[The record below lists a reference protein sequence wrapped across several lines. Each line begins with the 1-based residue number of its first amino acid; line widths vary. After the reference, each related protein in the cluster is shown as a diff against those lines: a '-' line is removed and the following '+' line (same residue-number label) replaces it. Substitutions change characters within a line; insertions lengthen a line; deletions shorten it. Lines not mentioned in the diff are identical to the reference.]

1 MVGERDICACLAR
14 GEVGNQWRPNRS
26 VCWEGCKME
35 GEVGWGLGEGGGEAS
50 DKDPCKLKL
59 KISHL

>member
-1 MVGERDICACLAR
+1 MFGER
-14 GEVGNQWRPNRS
+14 RS
-26 VCWEGCKME
+26 REPVEAKPVCVLGGSKME